1 VETFAQLLPGSGWG
15 QVAGPIPT
23 LLVDAPSVG
32 KLNVMPQIPEIE
44 VPMWRRLSSG
54 LIVPSSIASEVRG
67 SAHHTHDLPPD
78 LRPPPQAV
86 AVLDHLPSSV
96 DQFLARPNE
105 RVLDLTPS
113 DLEYLVGET
122 SEIPFEPAM
131 LAISRLA
138 AANWHIPRDRDAQL
152 ELANGFFDGAPIVH
166 QLSRWARAEEGRVIF
181 SEQQFFVVQRL
192 LVEHARDGA
201 IGDGMAEGEFARLK
215 RLILGAATIVDD
227 SHFDLE
233 QAAGLGEEMLAYLIQ
248 NGAYH
253 SRQNML
259 NAFARAYS
267 LFVEHARA
275 RADDLPLDQWVA
287 EDHALTLEE
296 QFAAGNALQ
305 TVSRANEDDVQPGQR
320 SLVEPD
326 ALRTTS
332 FRDRMDDVRGMLVGS
347 RDWYCEAFAGAG
359 DLTSIAWETTPFM
372 QRPFLELSSG
382 QLVLISPRSIISWL
396 GDGFY
401 YRLLEAAQR
410 RNTPEREMSLAY
422 TELVGELLEEW
433 ALELVRSVY
442 AGERP
447 PGGGRVFG
455 EQRYGDNLLTPDV
468 AIDFGTDL
476 VLIEVRSGYLNR
488 RLRVSGQ
495 VDEFRRD
502 LERVVLRKVRQIGDR
517 IGDLLAGRA
526 HIGDIDVAH
535 VERIWP
541 ILVTADMTQLEPLH
555 DVIHAALPE
564 SYGDPRVQQPLV
576 CDPEDLEVLMGMV
589 EGGASLVDILER
601 RQNGPFAKLELK
613 RWVLE
618 DPGSPGEERPS
629 YALERWDRVTAA
641 VRGVLQL
648 EE

>member
-1 VETFAQLLPGSGWG
+1 LDRFPTTF
-15 QVAGPIPT
+15 
-23 LLVDAPSVG
+23 LVDVASVG
-32 KLNVMPQIPEIE
+32 KLNAMPQIPEIE

-54 LIVPSSIASEVRG
+54 LIVPSSIADDARG
-67 SAHHTHDLPPD
+67 SPRQTQNLPPD
-78 LRPPPQAV
+78 LLPSPQAV
-86 AVLDHLPSSV
+86 AVLDRLPSSA
-96 DQFLARPNE
+96 DQVLARPNE
-105 RVLDLTPS
+105 RELGLTPS
-113 DLEYLVGET
+113 DLEYLAGEAAQ
-122 SEIPFEPAM
+122 IPFEPAM

-138 AANWHIPRDRDAQL
+138 AANWHIPLDRDAQL
-152 ELANGFFDGAPIVH
+152 ELAEGFFDGAPIVQ
-166 QLSRWARAEEGRVIF
+166 QLRQWAQAEEGRVVF

-192 LVEHARDGA
+192 LVEYARDGA
-201 IGDGMAEGEFARLK
+201 IDDGMTEDEFARLK
-215 RLILGAATIVDD
+215 RLILGAATIVDE

-259 NAFARAYS
+259 NTFARTYS

-275 RADDLPLDQWVA
+275 RAGGLPLDQWVA
-287 EDHALTLEE
+287 EDYTLALEE
-296 QFAAGNALQ
+296 QFAAGHALQ
-305 TVSRANEDDVQPGQR
+305 AIARASEEDAEPGQR

-326 ALRTTS
+326 ALRTTT
-332 FRDRMDDVRGMLVGS
+332 FRDRMDDVRGMLAAS
-347 RDWYCEAFAGAG
+347 RDWYREAFAGAEG
-359 DLTSIAWETTPFM
+359 LTSIAWETTPFM
-372 QRPFLELSSG
+372 QRPLLELSSG
-382 QLVLISPRSIISWL
+382 QLALISPRSIITWL
-396 GDGFY
+396 GNGFY

-422 TELVGELLEEW
+422 TEFVGELLEEW
-433 ALELVRSVY
+433 ALELVRSVHP
-442 AGERP
+442 GERP
-447 PGGGRVFG
+447 AGGGRVFG
-455 EQRYGDNLLTPDV
+455 EERYGDNLLTPDV
-468 AIDFGTDL
+468 AIDLGSDL

-502 LERVVLRKVRQIGDR
+502 LERVVLRKVRQLGNR

-526 HIGDIDVAH
+526 QIGDIDFAH

-541 ILVTADMTQLEPLH
+541 ILVTVDMTQLEPLH
-555 DVIHAALPE
+555 DLIEAALPD
-564 SYGDPRVQQPLV
+564 SYADPRVQSLLV
-576 CDPEDLEVLMGMV
+576 CDPEDLELLMGMV
-589 EGGASLVDILER
+589 EGGASLTGILDR

-618 DPGSPGEERPS
+618 DPGSPGEQRPS
-629 YALERWDRVTAA
+629 YALERWERVTAA